1 VKHGASD
8 GSWIVSRRAFLLAA
22 LATSTDVQADRM
34 KHVALLGDSV
44 FDNGAYVSGGP
55 DVGVQLRTVLRDYN
69 VTMLARDGAVMADLA
84 DQIRRLPSGVSH
96 LVVSIGGN
104 DALGYSGILQ
114 ERATSVGDALEKV
127 RQVGDRFSRSY
138 SEVLALLSLQPVPV
152 AVCTIYEP
160 RYPIPQQRRTAST
173 ALAILNDVITRLAF
187 VAGHGL
193 IDLRSIC
200 DDDEDFA
207 NPIEPSVRGG
217 GKIADAIARFAL
229 GQPSASVVAKI

>member
-1 VKHGASD
+1 
-8 GSWIVSRRAFLLAA
+8 
-22 LATSTDVQADRM
+22 
-34 KHVALLGDSV
+34 
-44 FDNGAYVSGGP
+44 
-55 DVGVQLRTVLRDYN
+55 
-69 VTMLARDGAVMADLA
+69 MANLA
-84 DQIRRLPSGVSH
+84 DQIRRVPSGVSH

-104 DALGYSGILQ
+104 DALGYSGILH
-114 ERATSVGDALEKV
+114 EGATSVAEALEKV

-138 SEVLALLSLQPVPV
+138 SEVLDLLSVQPAPV

-173 ALAILNDVITRLAF
+173 ALAVLNDVITRLAF
-187 VAGHGL
+187 VAGRGL

-217 GKIADAIARFAL
+217 GKIAGAIARFAR
-229 GQPSASVVAKI
+229 GQPSASVVAG